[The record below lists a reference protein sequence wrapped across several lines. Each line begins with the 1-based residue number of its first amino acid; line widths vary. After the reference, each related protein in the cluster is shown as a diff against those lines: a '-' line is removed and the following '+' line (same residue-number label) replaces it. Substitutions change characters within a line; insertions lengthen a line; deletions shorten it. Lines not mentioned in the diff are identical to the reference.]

1 MALAGYPLPLLL
13 TSIRSPSFL
22 FLPQVSSFP
31 FLVERQSGRSSRKPR
46 VLLHWKEI
54 QVKEGRRRA
63 TRSCVMSS
71 WSSTWPWGF
80 LKIACHQ

>member
-1 MALAGYPLPLLL
+1 MALAVLPSPASFPSLQ
-13 TSIRSPSFL
+13 SPSLL

-46 VLLHWKEI
+46 VLLLWEEI

-63 TRSCVMSS
+63 TRNCVMSFG
-71 WSSTWPWGF
+71 SSTWP
-80 LKIACHQ
+80 